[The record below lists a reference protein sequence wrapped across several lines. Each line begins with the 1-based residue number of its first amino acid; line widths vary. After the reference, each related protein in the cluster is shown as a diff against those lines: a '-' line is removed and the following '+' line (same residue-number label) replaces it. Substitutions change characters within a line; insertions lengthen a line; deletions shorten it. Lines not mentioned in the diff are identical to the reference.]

1 MSLDRALVPVVKGRV
16 LAGRVSDP
24 ARRVRARVLALR
36 RSRAIALRPDGAIA
50 RRAALVGLAFGVGFQ
65 LSRVLQSRRVTDAT
79 AVARDAVAPSARD
92 GAERGGAGTV
102 RRVRRSI
109 TVLSLVHG
117 IVERRRS

>member
-1 MSLDRALVPVVKGRV
+1 MSVDRALVPVVKGWLV
-16 LAGRVSDP
+16 AGRVRVP
-24 ARRVRARVLALR
+24 ARGVRALMLALR
-36 RSRAIALRPDGAIA
+36 PSRAIALRPDGAVV

-79 AVARDAVAPSARD
+79 AVARDAVRPPARD

-102 RRVRRSI
+102 RWVRQSV
-109 TVLSLVHG
+109 TVLSMVYG